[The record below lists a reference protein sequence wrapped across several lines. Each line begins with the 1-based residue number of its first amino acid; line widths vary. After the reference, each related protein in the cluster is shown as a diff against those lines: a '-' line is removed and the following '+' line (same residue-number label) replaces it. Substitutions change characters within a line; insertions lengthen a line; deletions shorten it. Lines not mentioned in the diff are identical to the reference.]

1 MKNNLYTVYALS
13 LSFLFSFNKVRHN
26 TRTFIIFTRLQNCS
40 FKHHLLFDRNNLCF
54 DRADLW
60 FRSYELSIEGTFRV
74 FIKFYLW
81 KKVRREDE
89 NSQANWWLTLVL
101 SRSICSLPGPVNL
114 PIARPLM
121 NLLNL
126 RSNWLDTNDN
136 AQLSILIV
144 SKLNFLNVR
153 TFKTLTLA
161 RSWPC
166 SSQSGLVCM
175 RVS

>member
-1 MKNNLYTVYALS
+1 MS
-13 LSFLFSFNKVRHN
+13 LRFLFSFNKVRHN
-26 TRTFIIFTRLQNCS
+26 ARTFVVFTSLQNCS
-40 FKHHLLFDRNNLCF
+40 FKLHLLFDWNNLCF
-54 DRADLW
+54 DQTDLW
-60 FRSYELSIEGTFRV
+60 FRSYELLIEGTFWG
-74 FIKFYLW
+74 FIKCYLW

-89 NSQANWWLTLVL
+89 NSQANWWLNLVL
-101 SRSICSLPGPVNL
+101 SRSIGLLPGPVNL

-126 RSNWLDTNDN
+126 PSNWLDTNDN
-136 AQLSILIV
+136 AQLSVLIV
-144 SKLNFLNVR
+144 SGLNFVNVR

-161 RSWPC
+161 RSWTC

>member
-1 MKNNLYTVYALS
+1 MS
-13 LSFLFSFNKVRHN
+13 LRFLFSFNKDRHN
-26 TRTFIIFTRLQNCS
+26 TRTFIIFTSLQNCS

-54 DRADLW
+54 DWTDLW
-60 FRSYELSIEGTFRV
+60 FRSYELSIEATFRG
-74 FIKFYLW
+74 FIKFLC
-81 KKVRREDE
+81 RR
-89 NSQANWWLTLVL
+89 SVGFFSWAFLVL
-101 SRSICSLPGPVNL
+101 LMKESKKRRRKHPGKLMANSRSQPVNL
-114 PIARPLM
+114 PIAWPLM

-126 RSNWLDTNDN
+126 ISNWLDTNHN
-136 AQLSILIV
+136 AQLSSLIV
-144 SKLNFLNVR
+144 SWLNFLDVR